1 MQSPQESE
9 WSKARAHRPGEF
21 FSSLPSGVLSEFQ
34 ALTSRACY
42 PANAVLFEEQQQ
54 ASSILILME
63 GCAKI
68 SMNSRDGKRLIL
80 WMARPSELLG
90 LTSVLRGSCHE
101 VTAEAVHRCRVA
113 SIRRQAFLD
122 FLIRHPA
129 AYECIAHE
137 LSVEMSRACEQMRIM
152 GLSSSASIKL
162 AWLLLEWSSD
172 GSTTARG
179 TSINVPL
186 THEEMGECIGV
197 TRETVSRAM
206 GELRERR
213 LVDMRGSLLV
223 INNRFALAA
232 YAQGLHRAMPPE
244 TSSLGRRPVR
254 PRRSGTYRREVTE
267 ITAGRRLELTERF
280 GDKSKTSGPALAPR

>member
-9 WSKARAHRPGEF
+9 SIEARAQRPGEF
-21 FSSLPSGVLSEFQ
+21 LRSLSSDILKDFRG
-34 ALTSRACY
+34 LTSLVCY
-42 PANAVLFEEQQQ
+42 PANAVLFEEQQK
-54 ASSILILME
+54 ASSMLIMVE

-80 WMARPSELLG
+80 WIARPAELLG

-101 VTAEAVHRCRVA
+101 VTAETVHACRVA
-113 SIRRQAFLD
+113 SIRRQEFLD

-129 AYECIAHE
+129 AYECVAHE

-162 AWLLLEWSSD
+162 AWLLLEWSAG
-172 GSTTARG
+172 GSTSARG

-206 GELRERR
+206 RELRERR
-213 LVDMRGSLLV
+213 LIDMHGSAP
-223 INNRFALAA
+223 IIKNRFALAA
-232 YAQGLHRAMPPE
+232 YAQGLHRALPRE
-244 TSSLGRRPVR
+244 ISSLARRAGR
-254 PRRSGTYRREVTE
+254 PRRSGTHPREVTE
-267 ITAGRRLELTERF
+267 ITAGRRV
-280 GDKSKTSGPALAPR
+280 